1 MDETYES
8 FRDRLIDRHT
18 NPATSALSTVGDVVM
33 YGGLAAG
40 VVARKPRIAAL
51 GLSLGFGVAVLAHLF
66 QPGTLGEEL
75 RALFRHPSWALKAE
89 CERVARRQ
97 NRHT

>member
-18 NPATSALSTVGDVVM
+18 NPATSVLSTVGDVVM

-40 VVARKPRIAAL
+40 VVVRRPRIAVL
-51 GLSLGFGVAVLAHLF
+51 GLSVGFGIAVLAHLF

-75 RALFRHPSWALKAE
+75 RAVIRHPSWAFKAE

-97 NRHT
+97 TRHS